1 MDYNFTDVDLEI
13 VYLLLMEAVY
23 RISSPGQLDLYT
35 ADNVYIKN
43 YEHNFKNEVMIHSS
57 EIIDAFIKNL
67 DALAYEEKDKMRI
80 ISIIC
85 LSLYL
90 ATVAVQFI
98 FVVLENFSIFSQAEL
113 MLLLPPRNC
122 KEQEKIAKD
131 FLMVIHLG
139 TFDVEQM
146 SEDNYSYGSN
156 ANSVKSGRK
165 KNSCSTSVSKRN
177 MEGRRFVRGVLSGL
191 GCVWRCLLFLCLLGG
206 YLLVIHFLSLAHF
219 NTLMKIDSVYE
230 NTIFFN
236 GYVNG
241 VQNGVMNYYI
251 TPDQKVRELPPY
263 EFIHTQL
270 AALFDYANYLLDVL
284 LPNA

>member
-1 MDYNFTDVDLEI
+1 MIQSTESIDL
-13 VYLLLMEAVY
+13 
-23 RISSPGQLDLYT
+23 
-35 ADNVYIKN
+35 
-43 YEHNFKNEVMIHSS
+43 
-57 EIIDAFIKNL
+57 FIKNMHV
-67 DALAYEEKDKMRI
+67 LAFEEKNRTQI
-80 ISIIC
+80 IMIIC
-85 LSLYL
+85 ASLYL
-90 ATVAVQFI
+90 ATVAMQFF
-98 FVVLENFSIFSQAEL
+98 FVILVNLSIFSQSEL

-122 KEQEKIAKD
+122 KKQERIAKD
-131 FLMVIHLG
+131 FLMIIHLENI
-139 TFDVEQM
+139 DIDQI
-146 SEDNYSYGSN
+146 SEDNCSYGSN
-156 ANSVKSGRK
+156 AESVKTGRRRGK
-165 KNSCSTSVSKRN
+165 KDYSTSVSKRN